1 MLPGLLG
8 LRGLGEPLS
17 LAVKGKAGN
26 SPLCRKISSPS
37 SSLEKKLGN
46 VKSGVNKLCNPVV
59 IGGDSF
65 LQRPLAEKRE
75 TES

>member
-37 SSLEKKLGN
+37 SSLEKKKLGN
-46 VKSGVNKLCNPVV
+46 VKSGVNKFGNPVV
-59 IGGDSF
+59 IGGDGF
-65 LQRPLAEKRE
+65 LQRPLAEK
-75 TES
+75 

>member
-37 SSLEKKLGN
+37 SSLEKKKLEN
-46 VKSGVNKLCNPVV
+46 VKSGVNKFGNPVV

-65 LQRPLAEKRE
+65 LQRPLAEK
-75 TES
+75 